1 MTNEEAKDLYTRAVG
16 LADANQVD
24 LALQLLDQIDAE
36 RPNSRHVTYHRAR
49 CLIGLGRMAEARECM
64 QRLDGKAEKDRLDE
78 LRALIAAKQA
88 EAQVQASAN
97 AAPPVEENGANVFV
111 IETVFPA
118 STDQAIVTGHVKSGM
133 FRVGDA
139 LTIVSPE
146 GLPVLAPIVRIGSA
160 ETPINFVRSGQKAP
174 LLLRV
179 EPHHVVPGST
189 ATSETQ
195 EDSYAKTMVASVDT
209 PTSSPKELTG
219 DLVEAEKLVR
229 RGRYADAR
237 AVLAVALSRDAGRWP
252 AHWLL
257 ARVYLESEAPLQDVR
272 KSLECVREAYEL
284 GGAEDSGVIA
294 TLAQALAANG
304 EAPQGLRFL
313 ERLYEGKLSFEARSA
328 LAHRIQEF
336 RAQHHL
342 GHVWEFADQYGDVI
356 FEAVSPKDIEKAL
369 RSGTIVLGAKC
380 RRDRIG
386 EWRPAEDVLAAELPE
401 LAALFKAAPA
411 KGKPG
416 LWIVLAVLAIAVAA
430 ALALMFLR

>member
-1 MTNEEAKDLYTRAVG
+1 M
-16 LADANQVD
+16 
-24 LALQLLDQIDAE
+24 
-36 RPNSRHVTYHRAR
+36 
-49 CLIGLGRMAEARECM
+49 
-64 QRLDGKAEKDRLDE
+64 
-78 LRALIAAKQA
+78 
-88 EAQVQASAN
+88 
-97 AAPPVEENGANVFV
+97 
-111 IETVFPA
+111 
-118 STDQAIVTGHVKSGM
+118 
-133 FRVGDA
+133 
-139 LTIVSPE
+139 
-146 GLPVLAPIVRIGSA
+146 
-160 ETPINFVRSGQKAP
+160 
-174 LLLRV
+174 
-179 EPHHVVPGST
+179 
-189 ATSETQ
+189 
-195 EDSYAKTMVASVDT
+195 
-209 PTSSPKELTG
+209 
-219 DLVEAEKLVR
+219 
-229 RGRYADAR
+229 
-237 AVLAVALSRDAGRWP
+237 
-252 AHWLL
+252 
-257 ARVYLESEAPLQDVR
+257 
-272 KSLECVREAYEL
+272 REAYEL